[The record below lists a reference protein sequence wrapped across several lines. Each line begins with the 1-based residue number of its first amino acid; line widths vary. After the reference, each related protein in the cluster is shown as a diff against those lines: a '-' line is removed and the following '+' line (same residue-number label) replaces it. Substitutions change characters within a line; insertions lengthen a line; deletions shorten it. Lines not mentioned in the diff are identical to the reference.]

1 MNKAKKA
8 TGITAWPKDDRPRER
23 LLKNGA
29 ATLKDAE
36 LIAIILRVGVQGMSA
51 VEMGQALIQKF
62 GSLKMM
68 TEATADALGEIK
80 GIKNAKIAQLL
91 AVMEI
96 ARRAGA
102 EGAIERQRI
111 GSTADAKKY
120 FRQRL
125 RSLPE
130 EHFRVLYLNRQKR
143 YFARHAYRAGR
154 YGFSVGVIAA
164 DCHSRFTNQCQRLDC
179 GA

>member
-1 MNKAKKA
+1 MA
-8 TGITAWPKDDRPRER
+8 P
-23 LLKNGA
+23 

-68 TEATADALGEIK
+68 TEATADALGK
-80 GIKNAKIAQLL
+80 LRVLKTPKIAQLL

-102 EGAIERQRI
+102 EGAHERQRHWQH
-111 GSTADAKKY
+111 GGCKKI
-120 FRQRL
+120 F
-125 RSLPE
+125 
-130 EHFRVLYLNRQKR
+130 
-143 YFARHAYRAGR
+143 
-154 YGFSVGVIAA
+154 
-164 DCHSRFTNQCQRLDC
+164 
-179 GA
+179 

>member
-91 AVMEI
+91 AVMKSPDERVPKAPLNANALA
-96 ARRAGA
+96 ARRM
-102 EGAIERQRI
+102 
-111 GSTADAKKY
+111 
-120 FRQRL
+120 
-125 RSLPE
+125 
-130 EHFRVLYLNRQKR
+130 QKNILGNGCVHCR
-143 YFARHAYRAGR
+143 KSIFACC
-154 YGFSVGVIAA
+154 I
-164 DCHSRFTNQCQRLDC
+164 
-179 GA
+179 